1 MHRFVWDLHYPPPD
15 ALEHEYPISAIY
27 RDTPRYPLGAAVL
40 PGQYSVKLTAGGKS
54 YVQPLTVKMD
64 PRVKTPAAGLLQQFT
79 LATKITGMLH
89 QDYEALQEVRALR
102 AKLKDQNPDLE
113 KQAAALEGV
122 GGGRI
127 RGARRGGDA
136 NLTTLNGEL
145 ASVFGVIEGSD
156 TVPTSQA
163 VAAVADLERTL
174 KSLQAALQELKA
186 RVK

>member
-1 MHRFVWDLHYPPPD
+1 
-15 ALEHEYPISAIY
+15 
-27 RDTPRYPLGAAVL
+27 
-40 PGQYSVKLTAGGKS
+40 
-54 YVQPLTVKMD
+54 
-64 PRVKTPAAGLLQQFT
+64 
-79 LATKITGMLH
+79 
-89 QDYEALQEVRALR
+89 VRALR

-136 NLTTLNGEL
+136 NLRTLNGEL
-145 ASVFGVIEGSD
+145 ASVLGVIEGSD